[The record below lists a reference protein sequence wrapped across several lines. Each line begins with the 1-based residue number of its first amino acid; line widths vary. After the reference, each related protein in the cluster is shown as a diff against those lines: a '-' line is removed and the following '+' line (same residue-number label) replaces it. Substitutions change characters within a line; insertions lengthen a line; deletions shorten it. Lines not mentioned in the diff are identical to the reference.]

1 MFAVCFFVHLLT
13 IIILCKQI
21 EGITQNKLIAE
32 KFK

>member
-21 EGITQNKLIAE
+21 RVIIQNKVMAE
-32 KFK
+32 KF